1 MNYYFLFQLDLF
13 KILFTNI
20 TQRKMN
26 TNNNHNNQ
34 DNESGYEFGKKV
46 AVITGSSKGIGRA
59 IALNFAKSKEYSSIV
74 INSRRVDEAEIV
86 VQEIKKTTIC
96 DSIAI
101 PGDVAQEKDCIRLID
116 ETVDK
121 FQRLD
126 VLVNN
131 AGIQKEIPL
140 TETTLQDWYN
150 IISVDLTGP
159 FICSR
164 EAVKQMKIQNNP
176 HGGCIINISSVHQII
191 PRPHYI
197 PYATSKGGI
206 EMMTKSMALEL
217 ATENIR
223 VNIVAPGAID
233 TDMNINLR
241 TNAQERENTLR
252 KIPMGRIGMD
262 IEVANVVEFLASNK
276 ASYMTGSTVIVDG
289 GMTLYPSFSL
299 DYDHNSSHIFP
310 KTM

>member
-1 MNYYFLFQLDLF
+1 M
-13 KILFTNI
+13 
-20 TQRKMN
+20 
-26 TNNNHNNQ
+26 NNNNQHNENLY
-34 DNESGYEFGKKV
+34 ESGDRV

-74 INSRRVDEAEIV
+74 INSRRIDEAELV
-86 VQEIKKTTIC
+86 VEEIKKISNC

-101 PGDVAQEKDCIRLID
+101 SGDVSQEKDCIGLID

-131 AGIQKEIPL
+131 AGIQKDIPL

-164 EAVKQMKIQNNP
+164 EAVKQMKVQNNP
-176 HGGCIINISSVHQII
+176 RGGCIINISSVHQII
-191 PRPHYI
+191 PKPHYV

-206 EMMTKSMALEL
+206 EMMTKTMALEL
-217 ATENIR
+217 ATDNIR

-241 TNAQERENTLR
+241 TDVQERENTLR
-252 KIPMGRIGMD
+252 KIPMGRIGKGED
-262 IEVANVVEFLASNK
+262 VANVVEFLASKK
-276 ASYMTGSTVIVDG
+276 ASYITGSTVIVDG

-299 DYDHNSSHIFP
+299 DYDHNSTHIFP
-310 KTM
+310 KDSM

>member
-1 MNYYFLFQLDLF
+1 MHN
-13 KILFTNI
+13 
-20 TQRKMN
+20 
-26 TNNNHNNQ
+26 NNQ
-34 DNESGYEFGKKV
+34 DNESLTQSGERV

-59 IALNFAKSKEYSSIV
+59 IALNFAKSKDYSSIV
-74 INSRRVDEAEIV
+74 INSRRIDEAELV
-86 VQEIKKTTIC
+86 VQEIKRTTSC

-164 EAVKQMKIQNNP
+164 EAVKQMKVQNNP
-176 HGGCIINISSVHQII
+176 RGGCIINISSVHQII
-191 PRPHYI
+191 PRPHYV

-206 EMMTKSMALEL
+206 EMMTKTMALEL

-223 VNIVAPGAID
+223 VNIVAPGTID

-241 TNAQERENTLR
+241 TDVRERENTLR
-252 KIPMGRIGMD
+252 KIPMGRIGKD
-262 IEVANVVEFLASNK
+262 EEVANVVEFLASNK

-299 DYDHNSSHIFP
+299 DYDHNSTHIFP
-310 KTM
+310 KGSM

>member
-1 MNYYFLFQLDLF
+1 MNFISRFQPDLF
-13 KILFTNI
+13 NI
-20 TQRKMN
+20 PFINIKQHNM
-26 TNNNHNNQ
+26 HNNDQ
-34 DNESGYEFGKKV
+34 DNESVTKSGERV

-59 IALNFAKSKEYSSIV
+59 IALNFAKSKDYSSIV
-74 INSRRVDEAEIV
+74 INSRRIDEAELV
-86 VQEIKKTTIC
+86 VQEIKRTTNC

-164 EAVKQMKIQNNP
+164 EAVKQMKVQNNP
-176 HGGCIINISSVHQII
+176 RGGCIINISSVHQII
-191 PRPHYI
+191 PRPHYV

-206 EMMTKSMALEL
+206 EMMTKTMALEL

-241 TNAQERENTLR
+241 TDVRERENTLR
-252 KIPMGRIGMD
+252 KIPMGRIGKD
-262 IEVANVVEFLASNK
+262 EEVANVVEFLASNK

-299 DYDHNSSHIFP
+299 DYDHNSTHIFP
-310 KTM
+310 KGSM

>member
-1 MNYYFLFQLDLF
+1 MN
-13 KILFTNI
+13 N
-20 TQRKMN
+20 
-26 TNNNHNNQ
+26 NNQ
-34 DNESGYEFGKKV
+34 DNKSILKSGGRV
-46 AVITGSSKGIGRA
+46 AVITGSSRGIGRA

-74 INSRRVDEAEIV
+74 INSRKIDEAELV
-86 VQEIKKTTIC
+86 VQEIKKNTSC

-101 PGDVAQEKDCIRLID
+101 PGDVSQEKDCIRLID

-131 AGIQKEIPL
+131 AGIQKDIPL

-164 EAVKQMKIQNNP
+164 EAVKQMKVQNNP
-176 HGGCIINISSVHQII
+176 CGGCIINISSVHQII
-191 PRPHYI
+191 PKPHYV

-206 EMMTKSMALEL
+206 EMMTKTMALEL

-241 TNAQERENTLR
+241 TNLEERENTLR
-252 KIPMGRIGMD
+252 KIPMGRIGKD
-262 IEVANVVEFLASNK
+262 EEVANVVEFLASNK
-276 ASYMTGSTVIVDG
+276 ASYITGSTVIVDG
-289 GMTLYPSFSL
+289 GMTLYPSFAL
-299 DYDHNSSHIFP
+299 DYDHNSTHIFP
-310 KTM
+310 KGSM

>member
-1 MNYYFLFQLDLF
+1 MN
-13 KILFTNI
+13 N
-20 TQRKMN
+20 
-26 TNNNHNNQ
+26 NNQ
-34 DNESGYEFGKKV
+34 DNESITKSGERV

-59 IALNFAKSKEYSSIV
+59 IALNFAKSKDYSSIV
-74 INSRRVDEAEIV
+74 INSRRIDEAELV
-86 VQEIKKTTIC
+86 VQEIKKTTSC

-164 EAVKQMKIQNNP
+164 EAVKQMKVQNNP
-176 HGGCIINISSVHQII
+176 RGGCIINISSVHQII
-191 PRPHYI
+191 PRPHYV

-206 EMMTKSMALEL
+206 EMMTKTMALEL

-241 TNAQERENTLR
+241 TDVQERENTLR
-252 KIPMGRIGMD
+252 KIPMGRIGKD
-262 IEVANVVEFLASNK
+262 EEVANVVEFLASNK

-299 DYDHNSSHIFP
+299 DYDHNSTHIFP
-310 KTM
+310 KGSM